1 MVQKALTDNVHFF
14 PPRQTSSQMFLATKK
29 SQLQLVSQR
38 KRSYECSY
46 LCLSPDCKIS
56 QILAWKNPEILS
68 FSQKKNLLKCPH
80 SFQNNCKL
88 YFNTLPSSVPCRVN
102 RQSCTRKQQHHNTF
116 SCPPTVTEGNLAPLL
131 PITKKKMEVS
141 METSPWPHKENYQL
155 FLIRSFIRVYLFT
168 EMFLSNRRTLFS
180 VAP

>member
-116 SCPPTVTEGNLAPLL
+116 SCPPTVTEGNLAPSY
-131 PITKKKMEVS
+131 PSQRRKWKCQWKHHPGPTKKIIS
-141 METSPWPHKENYQL
+141 C
-155 FLIRSFIRVYLFT
+155 F
-168 EMFLSNRRTLFS
+168 
-180 VAP
+180 